1 MIVIPSAELRGA
13 LVYPPIAQSA
23 KATSPRSPMDPAATH
38 RAFAALGFRQ
48 VHLHDLDAQ
57 SGSEQNERLIGEFTR
72 ESGLEVLVSGGCP
85 SMDWIERLVDAGV
98 SQVIL
103 DRGYDGDIDSLG
115 RLADSFP
122 GRLIVRAD
130 LPDPLFNRRNSRRNS
145 SAEMVELA
153 NDVAALPLG
162 GLAISAFS
170 TDGFPEARLRFIE
183 DLVDASDVPVFFRT
197 EAASVGE
204 LHALE
209 ELGIAAA
216 VLGSSLFNGQ
226 LDAESVARHFD
237 S

>member
-1 MIVIPSAELRGA
+1 
-13 LVYPPIAQSA
+13 
-23 KATSPRSPMDPAATH
+23 
-38 RAFAALGFRQ
+38 
-48 VHLHDLDAQ
+48 
-57 SGSEQNERLIGEFTR
+57 
-72 ESGLEVLVSGGCP
+72 
-85 SMDWIERLVDAGV
+85 MDWIERLVDAGV